1 MGEVVEKT
9 ESSYRWVILFLTCVM
24 MIGNYYSYDNPA
36 ALKTQIDDYM
46 GNPDDFETLYNLLY
60 TVYSIPNV
68 FLPFVG
74 GYFVDSWG
82 VRICLIIFCCLIFA
96 GQAIFAL
103 GLSLKSWPLMYVGRI
118 IFGMGGESLSVGN
131 SALLSAWFEGK
142 ELAFAF
148 GLNLSI
154 ARLGSVINNLV
165 SPAIAN
171 GVGLVYALWFS
182 AILCGVSV
190 LCSLIIQRIDKR
202 FDDSKNKGTAKLIL
216 DGDDISNPLI
226 ADDNDDS
233 GYSGHDIDSRKEKT
247 ENNEEEVDKVEF
259 WEIKKFNEGFWL
271 LVISCL
277 VVYGCVLP
285 FNNIA
290 SSLLLE
296 RDFFMTPPDSCVLIP
311 DACQTFPADSTS
323 VEGVP
328 TNCPSSTNYQ
338 PPLPTNCTVPYPDG
352 DLYNP
357 LDTDDIDC
365 TSDDWSGND
374 ACTYVFC
381 DRQDSAT
388 VTATTVMSIP
398 YIISAICSPFLG
410 KVVDNYGY
418 RALIATCAPF
428 LLIWVHLSLAIT
440 TITPEIPLAGQGLSY
455 SAFAAVLWPS
465 IPLVVEKRL
474 IGLAYGVCTSVQNI
488 GLATFPLIVA
498 TIYESSG
505 GKYLPNVEF
514 FFMSLAVGGFVV
526 GVYMNYYDATH
537 DNIFNR
543 VKPPEDEFDAIGDI
557 STSSRDEPYRKLSTG
572 SFSQPEEVY
581 AAKSGKKHQ

>member
-1 MGEVVEKT
+1 MGELVEKT
-9 ESSYRWVILFLTCVM
+9 ESVYRWVILFLTCIM

-82 VRICLIIFCCLIFA
+82 VRICLIIFCVLIFI
-96 GQAIFAL
+96 GQAVFAL
-103 GLSLKSWPLMYVGRI
+103 GLSLKSWPIMYVGRI

-182 AILCGVSV
+182 AILCAVSV
-190 LCSLIIQRIDKR
+190 LCSLIISRIDKR
-202 FDDSKNKGTAKLIL
+202 FDDSKNKGKAKLML
-216 DGDDISNPLI
+216 NDDGSDITNPLI
-226 ADDNDDS
+226 ADNDDGS
-233 GYSGHDIDSRKEKT
+233 FSGHDVDSRKEKI
-247 ENNEEEVDKVEF
+247 EEDDEEEDKVEF

-296 RDFFMTPPDSCVLIP
+296 RDFFMTPPDSCVLVP
-311 DACQTFPADSTS
+311 DACQNFPPDSTS

-338 PPLPTNCTVPYPDG
+338 PPLPTNCTVPYPNG
-352 DLYNP
+352 DFYNP
-357 LDTDDIDC
+357 LSTDDIDC

-374 ACTYVFC
+374 ACTYEFC

-398 YIISAICSPFLG
+398 YIISAVCSPFLG
-410 KVVDNYGY
+410 KVVDNFGY
-418 RALIATCAPF
+418 RALIATFAPF
-428 LLIWVHLSLAIT
+428 LLIWVHLSLAIST
-440 TITPEIPLAGQGLSY
+440 VTPEIPLAGQGLSY

-488 GLATFPLIVA
+488 GLATFPLMVA
-498 TIYESSG
+498 AIYEGSG

-537 DNIFNR
+537 DRVFNR

-557 STSSRDEPYRKLSTG
+557 SSSRDEPYRKLSTG
-572 SFSQPEEVY
+572 SFSQAEEIY
-581 AAKSGKKHQ
+581 AARSSKKDQ